1 MKLSTKD
8 DLIQMYINKTET
20 ILDDYR
26 VTSHLRHELHLL
38 SQILGYRKTEGILR
52 CQDCEEVF
60 IADLAEPHIE
70 ADMEPDEADIP
81 PVSTD

>member
-8 DLIQMYINKTET
+8 DLVQMYINKTET
-20 ILDDYR
+20 ILDDYK

-38 SQILGYRKTEGILR
+38 SQILGYRRTEGILR

-60 IADLAEPHIE
+60 IADIAEETIQ
-70 ADMEPDEADIP
+70 
-81 PVSTD
+81 